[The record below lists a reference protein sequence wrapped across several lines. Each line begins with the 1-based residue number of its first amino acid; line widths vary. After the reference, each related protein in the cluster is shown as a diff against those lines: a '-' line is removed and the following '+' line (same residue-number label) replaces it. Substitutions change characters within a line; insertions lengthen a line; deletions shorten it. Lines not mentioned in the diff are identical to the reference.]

1 MKEKKMN
8 EIKSMYQEDTKMLI
22 DIRQRFGM
30 INEDDPSGCYKLA
43 VDALQLYYRWPE
55 IKCDIKKDLGR
66 GEKAALKE
74 WLSDQCVYLL
84 EVYRMARMTWGKS
97 KDDLRSNVYE

>member
-1 MKEKKMN
+1 MN

-22 DIRQRFGM
+22 DIKQRFGM

-43 VDALQLYYRWPE
+43 VDALQLYYRWSE

-66 GEKAALKE
+66 GEKAAIKERLKE
-74 WLSDQCVYLL
+74 ICEYLQG
-84 EVYRMARMTWGKS
+84 VSTMSRMVWNNGS
-97 KDDLRSNVYE
+97 DDLRSNRED